1 MMGAQNRRDPMTRV
15 VLIAAGLALW
25 SATAQAQTCTR
36 DALKAIAATYFTAVE
51 TDDMSALAT
60 APEVRITEN
69 AADVR
74 KGEGFFTSGG
84 RALFQRT
91 VVDTAKCS
99 TLTQAVVEETTTG
112 AAAVPVLLAV
122 RLKSEGGRVTEIEQI
137 IARKG
142 DFAFNPQGLLDTAAQ
157 DWTTLLPADRRP
169 TREHMDA
176 AADRYY
182 DMMEDPKNDPG
193 FASPCQ
199 RWENGTN
206 TTPKGDCY
214 WRGATMSHPPRRHPV
229 TDVEL
234 GVAVTIHNFR
244 DDWLDV
250 HLFKFTPD
258 GRITLIQSV
267 DGPGTKGTGWP
278 LDK

>member
-1 MMGAQNRRDPMTRV
+1 MKRSAIFVAAV
-15 VLIAAGLALW
+15 VLYGA
-25 SATAQAQTCTR
+25 SAEAQTCTR
-36 DALKAIAATYFTAVE
+36 AALNATAASYFKAVE
-51 TDDMSALAT
+51 TDDMSALQT
-60 APEVRITEN
+60 APTVRITEN
-69 AADVR
+69 AAEVK
-74 KGEGFFTSGG
+74 KGEGFFKTGG
-84 RALFQRT
+84 KALFTRT
-91 VVDTAKCS
+91 IIDTGTCS
-99 TLTQAVVEETTTG
+99 TLTQAVVEETNGGT
-112 AAAVPVLLAV
+112 ASQVLLAV
-122 RLKSEGGRVTEIEQI
+122 RLKSAGGSVTEIEQV
-137 IARKG
+137 IARTG
-142 DFAFNPQGLLDTAAQ
+142 DFAFNPKGVLDTATQ

-169 TREHMDA
+169 TREHMNA

-193 FASPCQ
+193 FATPCQ

-214 WRGATMSHPPRRHPV
+214 WRGATMSHPKRRLPV

-244 DDWLDV
+244 NDWLDV
-250 HLFKFTPD
+250 HIFKFNPD
-258 GRITLIQSV
+258 GKITLIQSV